1 MGNISKRRLDLSG
14 QLPFKEI
21 MSNNMIFIF
30 HSNEQGR
37 PILKNLNFLAR
48 KKGRKESGGGFW
60 S

>member
-1 MGNISKRRLDLSG
+1 
-14 QLPFKEI
+14 

-48 KKGRKESGGGFW
+48 KKEGKKVAEAFGLECAQQTDLVLPGVYKNEFL
-60 S
+60 